1 MLFCAAIIFI
11 SGPGAGAAPAAA
23 TGPHTAAAA
32 KLAAAIAAERARQ
45 PVRFMSTSTVFP
57 PSRFWPGRAANSPET
72 VLPTSGKGNDQFFR
86 DEIPLKVLPEWA
98 LLLHND

>member
-1 MLFCAAIIFI
+1 
-11 SGPGAGAAPAAA
+11 
-23 TGPHTAAAA
+23 
-32 KLAAAIAAERARQ
+32 
-45 PVRFMSTSTVFP
+45 MSTSTVFP

>member
-32 KLAAAIAAERARQ
+32 KLAAAIAAQRARQ
-45 PVRFMSTSTVFP
+45 PVRFMSTFTVSPVPFL
-57 PSRFWPGRAANSPET
+57 PGRATNSPET
-72 VLPTSGKGNDQFFR
+72 VLPMGGKGNDR
-86 DEIPLKVLPEWA
+86 VLGDEIPLKA
-98 LLLHND
+98 LLG